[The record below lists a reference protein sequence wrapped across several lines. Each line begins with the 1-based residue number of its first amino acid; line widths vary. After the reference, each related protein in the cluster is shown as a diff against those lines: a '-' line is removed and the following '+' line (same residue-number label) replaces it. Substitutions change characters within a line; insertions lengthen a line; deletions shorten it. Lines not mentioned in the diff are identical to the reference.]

1 MRTNAEKG
9 RELPAVEPQQT
20 PVVEQQPQLA
30 DQQPT
35 STATYKGEYA
45 VNKGAGYPSA
55 MPVSGQGTVSTTQ
68 NSGQGE
74 AGATNTTGQDQVVT
88 TPQVEYKYD
97 WGSGMTMADAYNQGK
112 HSWADIYADRRAWGK
127 ANNSPVDNFEAV
139 MLFPRNHDTE
149 KSKIQ
154 NENDI
159 KKVERKEKFDKIGN
173 FLTHLGNFV
182 GAAGFGGLDVKPEDP
197 IKFTERQQRLKDK
210 TEALRQSYNKE
221 WFQNAAKQQAE
232 ERQLE
237 LARHKATYDNE
248 RLKQN
253 QQMLDRQDADLYLRQ
268 RKQDWAEKYQ
278 QGKLDIDQERLRIQE
293 DYNKGRLSQ
302 GAARIAIQELNAET
316 NRIKAT
322 GTETVKTTDERGRT
336 KTVEKSRGT
345 YKEKKTQ

>member
-1 MRTNAEKG
+1 MSIYAEKG

-20 PVVEQQPQLA
+20 VTTP
-30 DQQPT
+30 D
-35 STATYKGEYA
+35 
-45 VNKGAGYPSA
+45 
-55 MPVSGQGTVSTTQ
+55 SGQQQVVSQ
-68 NSGQGE
+68 Q
-74 AGATNTTGQDQVVT
+74 TTGQEQVVT

-127 ANNSPVDNFEAV
+127 ANNSPVDIFEAN
-139 MLFPRNHDTE
+139 MLFPRKHDVE
-149 KSKIQ
+149 KTKTQ
-154 NENDI
+154 NEDDI
-159 KKVERKEKFDKIGN
+159 KKAERKEKFDKIGN

-237 LARHKATYDNE
+237 LARHKTAYENE

-268 RKQDWAEKYQ
+268 RKQDWLEKYQ
-278 QGKLDIDQERLRIQE
+278 QGKLDVDQERLRIQE
-293 DYNKGRLSQ
+293 DYNRGRLSQ

-316 NRIKAT
+316 NHMKAT
-322 GTETVKTTDERGRT
+322 GTEITKTTDERGRT
-336 KTVEKSRGT
+336 KTVEKSRGS
-345 YKEKKTQ
+345 YKDKKTQQATGRKKVDY